1 MTESKFIELLNLY
14 VDHQISAADAA
25 QLEAEIHRDPKRLKI
40 YRQYCQMQKA
50 CSLLADNFR
59 TEAPAPSQAGE
70 RRGVE
75 RRFAPF
81 GYAMGAVAAAA
92 CIALVQVFRTSSDE
106 APTPA
111 APVTVAIAAPA
122 QESPAV
128 AAPATTPLL
137 ASRVALQPAFAGFE
151 TTKGEA
157 NLRLAGSR
165 VQLDWMDRV
174 QLRRV
179 TTEEIWLQPRPTAQP
194 DDLLFRSP
202 RTFYSPTVGAAW
214 RFQK

>member
-25 QLEAEIHRDPKRLKI
+25 QLEAEIHRNPERCKI

-59 TEAPAPSQAGE
+59 TEAPAPSRADEWTPAG
-70 RRGVE
+70 

-92 CIALVQVFRTSSDE
+92 CLALVQVFRSPSDE
-106 APTPA
+106 VPTPTA
-111 APVTVAIAAPA
+111 IVA
-122 QESPAV
+122 AV
-128 AAPATTPLL
+128 AAPAAAPQAAPSPTGPVSLP
-137 ASRVALQPAFAGFE
+137 ARVALQPAFAGFE
-151 TTKGEA
+151 SAKNET
-157 NLRLAGSR
+157 NLHLADSR

-179 TTEEIWLQPRPTAQP
+179 TTEEIWLQPRPMAQP
-194 DDLLFRSP
+194 NDLLFRNS
-202 RTFYSPTVGAAW
+202 RAFYGPAEGAAW

>member
-25 QLEAEIHRDPKRLKI
+25 QLEAEIHRDPERHKI

-50 CSLLADNFR
+50 CSLMADTFR
-59 TEAPAPSQAGE
+59 TEAPAPARADEWASTG
-70 RRGVE
+70 

-92 CIALVQVFRTSSDE
+92 CIALVQVFRSPSADV
-106 APTPA
+106 PTPSTA
-111 APVTVAIAAPA
+111 VAVATATVSESPAIAAPT
-122 QESPAV
+122 
-128 AAPATTPLL
+128 APASLPT
-137 ASRVALQPAFAGFE
+137 RVALQPAFAGFE
-151 TTKGEA
+151 PVKSESSLQLT
-157 NLRLAGSR
+157 GSR

-179 TTEEIWLQPRPTAQP
+179 TTEELWLQPRPTAQP

-202 RTFYSPTVGAAW
+202 RTFYGPAEGAAW

>member
-25 QLEAEIHRDPKRLKI
+25 QLDAEIHRDPKRLKI

-59 TEAPAPSQAGE
+59 TEAPAPSRADE
-70 RRGVE
+70 WAPTN

-92 CIALVQVFRTSSDE
+92 CIALVQVFRSPSDE
-106 APTPA
+106 APAPTASVA
-111 APVTVAIAAPA
+111 AAVASA

-128 AAPATTPLL
+128 AGPTAPVALPT
-137 ASRVALQPAFAGFE
+137 RVALQPAFAGFE
-151 TTKGEA
+151 STKSET
-157 NLRLAGSR
+157 NLHLAGSR

-202 RTFYSPTVGAAW
+202 RTFYGPAVGAAW